1 MWDAGEIGRS
11 ISDRSERELA
21 RPELHAGDGL
31 AKRSRVLFLT
41 TADQRRRAP
50 DQPPLPNGSRKMH
63 NEPQC
68 AMRER
73 DRAGIDTF
81 LTVI

>member
-11 ISDRSERELA
+11 ISDRSERVLA
-21 RPELHAGDGL
+21 CPGLCAGDVL
-31 AKRSRVLFLT
+31 AERFRVLFFT
-41 TADQRRRAP
+41 IAEQCWRAP